1 LKIDQIDIKEFNSFI
16 NEIDF
21 KKISKNKLIEYY
33 QNSCTTENCAIGFM
47 DRDKAKRNEF
57 LKDKYIKE
65 MKRRKYSYQN
75 EFLASDDGEYNG
87 AGSYSAEIYAS
98 YTDI

>member
-1 LKIDQIDIKEFNSFI
+1 LKINQIDIKEFNAFI
-16 NEIDF
+16 NAIDF
-21 KKISKNKLIEYY
+21 KKISENDLIEYY
-33 QNSCTTENCAIGFM
+33 QNSCATEACSIGFM
-47 DRDKAKRNEF
+47 DRDKATRNEF